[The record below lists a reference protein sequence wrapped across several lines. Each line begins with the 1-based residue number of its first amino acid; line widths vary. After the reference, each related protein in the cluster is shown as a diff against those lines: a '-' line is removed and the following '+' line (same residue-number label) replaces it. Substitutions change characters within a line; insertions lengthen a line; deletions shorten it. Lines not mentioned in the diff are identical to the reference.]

1 MNRGLRARQS
11 LRGASPC
18 GSVLTRALPRPR
30 AASSGRSQTRLR
42 EWSFVAFMPGG
53 EGHLNSAIPDMPLR
67 RGQGGGQVV
76 LAESLCVGSMAF
88 PSGPE
93 VRIDA
98 VLGKKKI
105 FF

>member
-1 MNRGLRARQS
+1 M
-11 LRGASPC
+11 
-18 GSVLTRALPRPR
+18 
-30 AASSGRSQTRLR
+30 
-42 EWSFVAFMPGG
+42 AFMPGG

-67 RGQGGGQVV
+67 RGAGGGGQVV

-98 VLGKKKI
+98 VLGKKNSFLIKQ
-105 FF
+105 F